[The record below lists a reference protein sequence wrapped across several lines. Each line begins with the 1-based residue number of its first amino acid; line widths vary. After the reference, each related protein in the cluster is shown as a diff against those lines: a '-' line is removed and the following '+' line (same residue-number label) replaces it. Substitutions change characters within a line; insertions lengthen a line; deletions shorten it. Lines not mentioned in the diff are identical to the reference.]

1 MTRLRGTD
9 DMAQPGSCLSKR
21 LSDRRD
27 CARHLHVRIPFE
39 GWRTGRRSETKTW
52 SPNPVDPAS

>member
-21 LSDRRD
+21 LSDRRAHSRSCPQRD
-27 CARHLHVRIPFE
+27 S
-39 GWRTGRRSETKTW
+39 RT
-52 SPNPVDPAS
+52 